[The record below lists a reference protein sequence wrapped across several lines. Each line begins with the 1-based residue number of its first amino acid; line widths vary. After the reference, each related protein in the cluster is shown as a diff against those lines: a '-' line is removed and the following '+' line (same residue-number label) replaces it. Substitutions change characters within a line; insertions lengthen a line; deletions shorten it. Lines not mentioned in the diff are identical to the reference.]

1 MYKVADVMKHF
12 GPEEV
17 QANAKKGTIGIEV
30 SADRIGVKGDE
41 DYVTEGSG
49 YKL

>member
-1 MYKVADVMKHF
+1 MYKVADVMIHL

-17 QANAKKGTIGIEV
+17 QANVRKGMIGIEV
-30 SADRIGVKGDE
+30 SSDWIGVKGNE